1 MKVNYLNAIGFA
13 CLLSLSACASISMT
27 RDLALKTLSEK
38 SATDYFLYVD
48 SPPTNP
54 IAQAL
59 VVAYLET
66 SSTPTSDG
74 LVKLL
79 RTNKNIGVAGS
90 YDNITAA
97 TVKRAIKDFG
107 TTVPFK
113 AKLVMVGEPKNFV
126 DLVDFA
132 NTKGLTIKV
141 LSPN

>member
-1 MKVNYLNAIGFA
+1 M
-13 CLLSLSACASISMT
+13 
-27 RDLALKTLSEK
+27 
-38 SATDYFLYVD
+38 
-48 SPPTNP
+48 
-54 IAQAL
+54 
-59 VVAYLET
+59 AYLET
-66 SSTPTSDG
+66 SSSPSSEG

-79 RTNKNIGVAGS
+79 GTNKNIGVAGS

-113 AKLVMVGEPKNFV
+113 AKLVMIGEPKNFV

>member
-48 SPPTNP
+48 S
-54 IAQAL
+54 
-59 VVAYLET
+59 
-66 SSTPTSDG
+66 
-74 LVKLL
+74 
-79 RTNKNIGVAGS
+79 
-90 YDNITAA
+90 AA

-113 AKLVMVGEPKNFV
+113 AKLVMIGEPKNFV